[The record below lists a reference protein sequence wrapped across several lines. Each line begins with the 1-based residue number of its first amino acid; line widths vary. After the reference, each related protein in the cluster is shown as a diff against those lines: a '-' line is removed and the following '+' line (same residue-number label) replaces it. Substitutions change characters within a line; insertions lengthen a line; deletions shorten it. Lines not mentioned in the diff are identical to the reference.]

1 MNCVI
6 LNPTTT
12 SNLRQRVIT
21 GTYFVLIILL
31 GTLAGK
37 WPFILLFG
45 LILFACLWEY
55 YTLVA
60 PKDIWKDLWR
70 KYSGIIWGL
79 IPYTLGIFLAHGTQL
94 PGKQLALLI
103 LLYMTALLAW
113 FFIPELFVRRSERFS
128 QAALGLTG
136 LIYVALPFGCLPL
149 ITIANG
155 EYSFYQVLAILVLVW
170 ANDTGAYLTGMR
182 WGKRLL
188 LPQISPKKTW
198 EGWMGGMVLTML
210 TGRLIAHFLDSWSVM
225 DGLVIAA
232 LVSVWGPLGDLVESM
247 LKREFEVKD
256 SGQLLPGHGGVLD
269 RFDAFLFALPPVALY
284 WLVIR

>member
-1 MNCVI
+1 M
-6 LNPTTT
+6 
-12 SNLRQRVIT
+12 IT
-21 GTYFVLIILL
+21 GAVFVLIVLL
-31 GTLAGK
+31 GTLTGK
-37 WPFILLFG
+37 WPFIVLFG

-70 KYSGIIWGL
+70 KYSGIVWGMF
-79 IPYTLGIFLAHGTQL
+79 PYGIGIYLAHGVTM
-94 PGKQLALLI
+94 PGKQLALFV

-136 LIYVALPFGCLPL
+136 LIYVALPFGCLPM
-149 ITIANG
+149 ITIVDG
-155 EYSFYQVLAILVLVW
+155 HYSYYQVLAILLLVW
-170 ANDTGAYLTGMR
+170 SNDTGAYLSGMR

-188 LPQISPKKTW
+188 LPRISPKKTW
-198 EGWMGGMVLTML
+198 EGWLGGMILTL
-210 TGRLIAHFLDSWSVM
+210 VVGRFLAHLLDTWTIWDGVIIAF
-225 DGLVIAA
+225 
-232 LVSVWGPLGDLVESM
+232 LVSIWGPLGDLVESM

-284 WLVIR
+284 WIVLR

>member
-1 MNCVI
+1 MNCVV
-6 LNPTTT
+6 LSDPNH
-12 SNLRQRVIT
+12 SALRQRVIT
-21 GTYFVLIILL
+21 SVLFVLVILL
-31 GTLAGK
+31 GTLTGK

-45 LILFACLWEY
+45 IILLVCLREY

-70 KYSGIIWGL
+70 KYSGIVWGM
-79 IPYTLGIFLAHGTQL
+79 IPYVAALYLAHGVTM
-94 PGKQLALLI
+94 PGKQLALFL

-136 LIYVALPFGCLPL
+136 LIYIALPFGCLPM
-149 ITIANG
+149 ITIVDG
-155 EYSFYQVLAILVLVW
+155 DYSYHQVLAILFLVW
-170 ANDTGAYLTGMR
+170 ANDSGAYLSGMR

-198 EGWMGGMVLTML
+198 EGWVGGMLVTLL
-210 TGRLIAHFLDSWSVM
+210 TGRLIAYLLDTWTVK
-225 DGLVIAA
+225 DGLIIAI
-232 LVSVWGPLGDLVESM
+232 LVSIWGPLGDLVESM

-256 SGQLLPGHGGVLD
+256 SGHLLPGHGGILD

-284 WLVIR
+284 WIALR